1 MLVNVSSV
9 YVYIYTPLCI
19 HIYVYIQVG
28 MHTYIH
34 LCNIVFTLVHPR
46 TPYSDS
52 TDDSASNGVGLGSN
66 NVG

>member
-1 MLVNVSSV
+1 MNVSSI

-28 MHTYIH
+28 MYAYIH
-34 LCNIVFTLVHPR
+34 LYNIVFTLVHPK
-46 TPYSDS
+46 TPDSDR

-66 NVG
+66 SAG